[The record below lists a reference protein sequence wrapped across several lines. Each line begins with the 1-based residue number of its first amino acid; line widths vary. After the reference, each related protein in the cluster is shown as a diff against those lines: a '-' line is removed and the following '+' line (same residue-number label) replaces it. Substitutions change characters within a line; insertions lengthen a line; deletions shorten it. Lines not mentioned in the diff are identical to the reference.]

1 MQQTNKMQQLP
12 YYGVYPVGTTHMLI
26 IALPVYEA
34 VAVQRVLPAQ
44 PIVEVNLD
52 FHIWTLLS
60 DDGDFIP

>member
-1 MQQTNKMQQLP
+1 M
-12 YYGVYPVGTTHMLI
+12 GTTHMFI

-60 DDGDFIP
+60 DDEDFIP